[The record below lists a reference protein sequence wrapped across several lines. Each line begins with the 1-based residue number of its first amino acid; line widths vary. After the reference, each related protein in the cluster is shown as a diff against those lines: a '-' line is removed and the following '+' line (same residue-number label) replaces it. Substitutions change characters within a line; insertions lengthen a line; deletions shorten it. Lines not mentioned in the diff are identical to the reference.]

1 MENPSKE
8 NIPWYFTLKSVFLGL
23 ALVGP
28 LALPLVWWTPR
39 LSKGKKWTLTVITLV
54 LAVVFFKLSQ
64 AAFVFLNEKMQ
75 ELQTAGF

>member
-1 MENPSKE
+1 MENPPKE

-39 LSKGKKWTLTVITLV
+39 LSRGKKWVLTLITLA
-54 LAVVFFKLSQ
+54 LAAAFFKLSE
-64 AAFVFLNEKMQ
+64 AALTLLNEKMQ
-75 ELQTAGF
+75 ELQSAGF